1 MAQQAQPK
9 APSPRQAAGAIL
21 QLTAKAAQ
29 AYGRPDLLKR
39 LQITARRLA
48 EPSIRV
54 LVVGE
59 YKKGKSALVNAFVNS
74 NVCAV
79 DDDVATSVPTA
90 VRFAKEPVAVAIKQG
105 EKGPETQQVP
115 LEQLHS
121 FISESGNPQNEKQL
135 VSVEVGIP
143 REVLAT
149 GLVLVDS
156 PGVGGLAS
164 AHTAATYAALPFADA
179 VLLVTDASQEFTA
192 PEIDFL
198 RTARD
203 ACPNLLGVLTKTDF
217 YPEWRKI
224 YQLDRE
230 HLGHAGLELTLL
242 PISTA
247 TRVRALQASSPQLD
261 AESGYPQLLAFV
273 QKNITQNGER
283 LAMRSAAN
291 DQLAV
296 IAQLESTFAS
306 ERQALAH
313 PENGPALVASLN
325 EAKERAGRLRSD
337 TARWQQTLGDGV
349 ADITSEVD
357 FDLKGRLR
365 RLGQEVDEYID
376 SIDPGDAWSQL
387 QEWLQQRV
395 AWEISQNYLVMAQ
408 MSKDLAERVADHF
421 AMAEAEIQGAT
432 VVEAP
437 AATLAAIEIGAEIKA
452 AKLNIGSSALTLLR
466 GSYSGTSLLGMVGNI
481 ASFTVA
487 TPVTVGFGLLMGG
500 KALKDEKQ
508 KQVTGRRQQAKAAHR
523 KYVDDVTFQV
533 GKHSRDSLRSVQRE
547 LRDQFT
553 NLAEELQ
560 RSTSET
566 LAAAQKALQM
576 DQAQRQQR
584 LAAVTTELQRL
595 AALRQRV
602 VALAPELARSAAA
615 PR

>member
-1 MAQQAQPK
+1 
-9 APSPRQAAGAIL
+9 
-21 QLTAKAAQ
+21 
-29 AYGRPDLLKR
+29 
-39 LQITARRLA
+39 
-48 EPSIRV
+48 
-54 LVVGE
+54 
-59 YKKGKSALVNAFVNS
+59 
-74 NVCAV
+74 
-79 DDDVATSVPTA
+79 
-90 VRFAKEPVAVAIKQG
+90 
-105 EKGPETQQVP
+105 
-115 LEQLHS
+115 
-121 FISESGNPQNEKQL
+121 
-135 VSVEVGIP
+135 
-143 REVLAT
+143 
-149 GLVLVDS
+149 
-156 PGVGGLAS
+156 
-164 AHTAATYAALPFADA
+164 
-179 VLLVTDASQEFTA
+179 
-192 PEIDFL
+192 
-198 RTARD
+198 
-203 ACPNLLGVLTKTDF
+203 VLTKTDF

-230 HLGHAGLELTLL
+230 HLGHSGLELPLL

-247 TRVRALQASSPQLD
+247 TRVRALQTSSPQLD

-273 QKNITQNGER
+273 QKNVTQNGER
-283 LAMRSAAN
+283 LAVRSAVN

-365 RLGQEVDEYID
+365 RLGQEVDDYID

-395 AWEISQNYLVMAQ
+395 AWEISQNYLMMAQ
-408 MSKDLAERVADHF
+408 MSKDLADRVADHF
-421 AMAEAEIQGAT
+421 AMAEADIQGAT
-432 VVEAP
+432 TVEAP
-437 AATLAAIEIGAEIKA
+437 AAALAAIEIGAEIKA
-452 AKLNIGSSALTLLR
+452 AKLNVGGSVLTLLR

-508 KQVTGRRQQAKAAHR
+508 KQLTGRRQQAKAAHR

-553 NLAEELQ
+553 TLAEELQ

-584 LAAVTTELQRL
+584 LAAVTAELQRL
-595 AALRQRV
+595 AVLRQRV
-602 VALAPELARSAAA
+602 AALAPELARSSPP